1 MPREVFL
8 SHSQKDV
15 ERVTAACGALERA
28 GITCWIAPRDV
39 LPSQTWSGAIV
50 DAIGACR
57 VVVVAL
63 SANANASNEV
73 LREIELAAK
82 QGKPIVSWR
91 IENVTPSGPLA
102 YFLSATQWQD
112 GFGGAF
118 ELRLDELTQTLRV
131 LLDRPATPAPA
142 STPAPGAAREDFE
155 LDHLTASSH
164 GRVGSLLDRLFKD
177 R

>member
-8 SHSQKDV
+8 SYSQTDV

-28 GITCWIAPRDV
+28 GITCWMAPRDV

-63 SANANASNEV
+63 SAKANASAEV

-112 GFGGAF
+112 GFGGGPSGLNQKPGGMKLPRA
-118 ELRLDELTQTLRV
+118 RLGPPGGVR
-131 LLDRPATPAPA
+131 RP
-142 STPAPGAAREDFE
+142 R
-155 LDHLTASSH
+155 
-164 GRVGSLLDRLFKD
+164 R
-177 R
+177 